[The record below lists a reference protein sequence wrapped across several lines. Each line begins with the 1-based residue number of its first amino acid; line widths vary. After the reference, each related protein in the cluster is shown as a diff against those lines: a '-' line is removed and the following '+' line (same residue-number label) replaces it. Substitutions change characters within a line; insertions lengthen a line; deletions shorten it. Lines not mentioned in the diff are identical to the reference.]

1 MKADIVLAG
10 VGGQGV
16 LSVAAILAEAGRRE
30 GLRVKQGEIH
40 GMSQRGGA
48 VFATVRLSDG
58 AIDSDLIP
66 RGSAD
71 LLLGLEP
78 LEALR
83 YVEFLNTS
91 GSMVTSADPMENIP
105 NYPDLDLI
113 HDLVRRVR
121 GSVLIEASALA
132 KESGSPRAAN
142 VVMAG
147 AASVFLP
154 VDPATIAD
162 CVAEGFASKGER
174 IVAINLRAFAA
185 GRDAVSAAPA

>member
-1 MKADIVLAG
+1 VKADVVLAG

-16 LSVAAILAEAGRRE
+16 LSVAAILAEAARRD

-48 VFATVRLSDG
+48 VFAGVRLADG
-58 AIDSDLIP
+58 PIDSDLIP

-83 YVEFLNTS
+83 HVEYLAA
-91 GSMVTSADPMENIP
+91 GGRMVVSADPMENIP
-105 NYPDLDLI
+105 DYPPLDEVHRLI
-113 HDLVRRVR
+113 RKVPGAVLV
-121 GSVLIEASALA
+121 EAAALA

-147 AASVFLP
+147 AASAFLP
-154 VDPATIAD
+154 LDPAAVAA
-162 CVAEGFASKGER
+162 CVAEGFARKGDR
-174 IVAINLRAFAA
+174 VVAINLKAFGA
-185 GRDAVSAAPA
+185 GRDAVAAVVG